1 MFKDLK
7 QKPSPL
13 LACSPFPIGHYT
25 LRLIPSQPDKVYLR
39 DNRTNESGSFKIVEL
54 DEAINNA
61 IETFFKEKF

>member
-7 QKPSPL
+7 QQPTPL

-25 LRLIPSQPDKVYLR
+25 LRLIPSQPGKVYLR
-39 DNRTNESGSFKIVEL
+39 DNRTEEGGTFKIVEL

-61 IETFFKEKF
+61 IDQFFKENF